1 MTRIAVLNSG
11 ESKEQVLMYWFTQL
25 WVYKFASRVFFF
37 ALEIEMRCGFLGRAG
52 DMLQFPPGAPP
63 GLGLDALSGVKFPT
77 PPQSM
82 SAGLGKW

>member
-1 MTRIAVLNSG
+1 
-11 ESKEQVLMYWFTQL
+11 
-25 WVYKFASRVFFF
+25 
-37 ALEIEMRCGFLGRAG
+37 MRCGFLGRAG

-82 SAGLGKW
+82 SAGLGK